1 MAKQAPKPEPK
12 PVVSTPQGPKKVSVK
27 TVVTGGAGHFGFALG
42 RALAKS
48 GTSVILYDVNKP
60 LWAVPP
66 GVVFVQADVRHYND
80 LYSVCEG
87 VDCVFHVA
95 AFGMTGT
102 EQLKT
107 KEIRSINIEGT
118 RIVIEVCKQQN
129 IPRLIYTSSI
139 NVVFAGQAI
148 EDGDEDSVP
157 YYPLDKQVNEYS
169 RTKTIAEQMVLAANG
184 SPLKGGGTLYTCAL
198 RPPGIY
204 GPDEQRHLPR
214 LTLNAERGLFT
225 FKLGPPTNRMNWV
238 HVKNLIQGHILAA
251 NALTSEKSYIA
262 GGQAYFINDDE
273 KVNLFEWLSP
283 LCSNVSFQFEKLG
296 VKKPW
301 IRGSIFA
308 TYLTAVLWEM
318 LYKVLSP
325 FVEITPLVTRN
336 EVNYFTVTHTFKV
349 EKARKHLGYAP
360 KKYLFAD
367 CVEQYLK
374 YRPRRRNFFLIKFF
388 LGFLF
393 LISLIVLAFE
403 YHEVLVF
410 LQEMWHK
417 YHYLIEYL
425 PYLIPSRAL
434 IWGTVP

>member
-1 MAKQAPKPEPK
+1 MGKQPQKPDPKE
-12 PVVSTPQGPKKVSVK
+12 VVSTPQGPKKVSVK

-48 GTSVILYDVNKP
+48 GTSVILYDINKP
-60 LWAVPP
+60 IWAVPS

-107 KEIRSINIEGT
+107 KEIRSINVEGT

-139 NVVFAGQAI
+139 NVVFAGQTI

-157 YYPLDKQVNEYS
+157 YYPLNKQVNEYS
-169 RTKTIAEQMVLAANG
+169 KTKTIAEQMVLAANG

-214 LTLNAERGLFT
+214 LKLNAERGLFT

-238 HVKNLIQGHILAA
+238 HVKNLVQGHILAA
-251 NALTSEKSYIA
+251 NALTPEKSYIA

-283 LCSNVSFQFEKLG
+283 LFEKLG
-296 VKKPW
+296 VMKPR
-301 IRGSIFA
+301 IRSPIFA
-308 TYLTAVLWEM
+308 SYITAVLLEM
-318 LYKVLSP
+318 LYKILSP
-325 FVEITPLVTRN
+325 FVEITPLLTRN
-336 EVNYFTVTHTFKV
+336 EVNNFASTHTFKV
-349 EKARKHLGYAP
+349 DKARKHLGYAP
-360 KKYLFAD
+360 KKYSFAD
-367 CVEQYLK
+367 CVEHYLK
-374 YRPRRRNFFLIKFF
+374 YRPRRRNFFMIKCF

-393 LISLIVLAFE
+393 LISLIVVAFE
-403 YHEVLVF
+403 NREVFAF

-417 YHYLIEYL
+417 YHYLIELL
-425 PYLIPSRAL
+425 PLPQHS
-434 IWGTVP
+434 